1 MLTCKE
7 SKPSLSLWIAV
18 TSCHY
23 PHCGSLAPVKYVINW
38 LKIEGNKIDQNL
50 CLEILLEQ
58 QDSADGSLPSK
69 TTAEE
74 K

>member
-1 MLTCKE
+1 MLTHKE

-23 PHCGSLAPVKYVINW
+23 PHCGSSASVKYVINW
-38 LKIEGNKIDQNL
+38 LKIEGKIDQNL
-50 CLEILLEQ
+50 CPEILLQQ

-69 TTAEE
+69 TTAE
-74 K
+74 KK